1 MQDHLEEELG
11 MIAVVRRLF
20 VGLAI
25 VTLAGAAT
33 AVAQQP
39 QVPAGGAS
47 GAGTLRIAFVK
58 ARTVL
63 QSMPGYAKAESTY
76 AKEAQ
81 SAQAEADRMQAGW
94 DSTIAAY
101 RQSAAMLSASAKT
114 AREKVLQA
122 QQDTLQSR
130 LQKIR
135 DRVEAKERE
144 LLTPMQTRLQAIID
158 GIRAEGNFAAV
169 VDLDNPYSQNI
180 VSYDKS
186 LDITDRVVRRL
197 LQSD

>member
-1 MQDHLEEELG
+1 
-11 MIAVVRRLF
+11 MISVVRRLL
-20 VGLAI
+20 VSLAI
-25 VTLAGAAT
+25 VSFAGAVT
-33 AVAQQP
+33 AAAQQP
-39 QVPAGGAS
+39 VSPPGGAS

-81 SAQAEADRMQAGW
+81 SAQAEADRMQASW

-101 RQSAAMLSASAKT
+101 RQSMAMLSASAKT
-114 AREKVLQA
+114 AREKALQA
-122 QQDTLQSR
+122 QSDTLQSK
-130 LQKIR
+130 LQKIKE
-135 DRVEAKERE
+135 RVDARERE

-186 LDITDRVVRRL
+186 LDITERVVRRL
-197 LQSD
+197 QQSD